1 MKNKKLERWLLQI
14 FATKIGWLGISLL
27 GMITFGALSNVYEW
41 AEIGLY
47 ISLIWPVVFT
57 LIAIAYAWV
66 INPIREY
73 KENKK
78 FKEQNK
84 K

>member
-1 MKNKKLERWLLQI
+1 
-14 FATKIGWLGISLL
+14 
-27 GMITFGALSNVYEW
+27 
-41 AEIGLY
+41 
-47 ISLIWPVVFT
+47 

-84 K
+84 KWFIFHWYS